1 MITLLSIL
9 LFTAVL
15 FFLLFLL
22 LLIHEFTHAIH
33 FLKHGVKPDKIEIG
47 IGPVVCQKSWKG
59 TPVFFKA
66 FPLEGEVDCSA
77 SALSTLNA
85 VDRCRNVINAQ
96 IATTLTSTFYFAVAG
111 VILAVFHA
119 ENIIAAM
126 LLCSFIVAGMAGY
139 VSALFNFLPISV
151 DGANFWH
158 YAHRLRR

>member
-15 FFLLFLL
+15 LFLFFLL

-33 FLKHGVKPDKIEIG
+33 FLKYGVKPDKIEIG
-47 IGPVVCQKSWKG
+47 IGPVVCQKNWKG

-66 FPLEGEVDCSA
+66 FPLEGEVDCST
-77 SALSTLNA
+77 SALSTLSA

-96 IATTLTSTFYFAVAG
+96 VATALTSSFFFAVAG
-111 VILAVFHA
+111 VILAVFSI

-139 VSALFNFLPISV
+139 VSALFNFLPLSV

-158 YAHRLRR
+158 YARRLRR